1 MDLISITDFTDD
13 YIAGWLSNEDQY
25 SIFEIVK
32 GGEIRIIKD
41 LPKHE
46 YKSYSDF
53 AEIIGKFNPYT
64 FFFRQTILIDP
75 ENFDGVKAAYEKH
88 VSIHGEPL

>member
-1 MDLISITDFTDD
+1 MDLICVIDISDD
-13 YIAGWLSNEDQY
+13 YISGWVTNEDQY
-25 SIFEIVK
+25 QSFDVVK
-32 GGEIRIIKD
+32 GGKINIVHE
-41 LPKHE
+41 LPKHQ

-64 FFFRQTILIDP
+64 FFFRQAVLIDP

-88 VSIHGEPL
+88 IAIHGEI